1 MSGGQEILTSSRGS
15 AAVRSRWERDCLAV
29 FEAIVRRGGRWVD
42 EMGMI
47 RGGAVNGR
55 WRR

>member
-29 FEAIVRRGGRWVD
+29 FEAIVRRVVD
-42 EMGMI
+42 GLMKWE
-47 RGGAVNGR
+47 
-55 WRR
+55 